1 MAPAH
6 PNRGVLGSGGAPT
19 PTASPPSWPPPARLP
34 PGLDVTPGKPG
45 PSPTPGSL
53 TLSGERE
60 LRAQP
65 SNLSCFLTGKRP
77 VSPYSGYN
85 GQLLTSVYQPTEMA
99 LMHKGPV
106 SGVPESP
113 EPCGKPR
120 SPASVGGQRAVRP
133 WGWGEVQ
140 GVGRRQVSLSVPQP
154 RGTQSSSSWRLFLES
169 VHPPPSVLWRWH
181 LPGPWRWGVTH

>member
-6 PNRGVLGSGGAPT
+6 PNKGVLGSGGGPHTHSLTPKLAAPGQA
-19 PTASPPSWPPPARLP
+19 PCWVRCYP
-34 PGLDVTPGKPG
+34 
-45 PSPTPGSL
+45 PGSL
-53 TLSGERE
+53 APLPVPGSLALGWERE

-65 SNLSCFLTGKRP
+65 SNLSCFLAGKRP

-113 EPCGKPR
+113 GPCGKPW
-120 SPASVGGQRAVRP
+120 SPASVGGQRAVWP
-133 WGWGEVQ
+133 CGAGEVQ
-140 GVGRRQVSLSVPQP
+140 GVGRRQVSLSVPPP
-154 RGTQSSSSWRLFLES
+154 RGTQSPDSWCLFLES
-169 VHPPPSVLWRWH
+169 VHPPPSVLLR
-181 LPGPWRWGVTH
+181 